1 MTFRERSR
9 ALFLPHRRWLDAEAG
24 LLQAGGW
31 FGPRQCVVPRA
42 DCLHRRLPFGGVP
55 ANQREQALALAA
67 EREAPAAGGR
77 HAVRWQGDVAQ
88 LWLLPA
94 ERSASLSG
102 DEVLVA
108 ESSLLPPP
116 RTPDADRLVA
126 VQRGVEGQVWREG
139 ELRASRWWPSVP
151 DGDAWARFL
160 RASGLPVPPDP
171 RAPPVETHPLLSE
184 PWGRAGGRLAWA
196 PAQLESAFWAGL
208 VAFAAAVIGWQV
220 AAGVV
225 WTVAAEWQA
234 HRVERLRESAAP
246 LIAARERAEAA
257 RDRIAAYGALTA
269 TPVDLLLLAEL
280 RARLPAEARLGAWF
294 RDAAQLRVEVEGG
307 GSDPRTFVQALAP
320 HPVLSTV
327 VANPLPNGRMQ
338 LDIQLEAADGA
349 DEVLP

>member
-1 MTFRERSR
+1 MTLRERSR
-9 ALFLPHRRWLDAEAG
+9 ALFSPHRRWLDPEAG

-67 EREAPAAGGR
+67 ERAAPAMGGR

-94 ERSASLSG
+94 ERAASLAG

-116 RTPDADRLVA
+116 AAPDAERLVA
-126 VQRGVEGQVWREG
+126 VQRGVEGQVWRDG
-139 ELRASRWWPSVP
+139 ELRASRWWPSAP
-151 DGDAWARFL
+151 DHDAWARFL
-160 RASGLPVPPDP
+160 RSSGLPVPPVP
-171 RAPPVETHPLLSE
+171 QAPPVETHPLLPE

-196 PAQLESAFWAGL
+196 PAQLESAFWTGL
-208 VAFAAAVIGWQV
+208 VALAAVIIGWHVAAAV
-220 AAGVV
+220 V
-225 WTVAAEWQA
+225 WTAAAEWQA
-234 HRVERLRESAAP
+234 HRVERLRATAAP

-257 RDRIAAYGALTA
+257 RDRMASYRALTE
-269 TPVDLLLLAEL
+269 TPVDLVLLAEL
-280 RARLPAEARLGAWF
+280 RELLPAEARLGAWF
-294 RDAAQLRVEVEGG
+294 RDASQLRVEVEGG
-307 GSDPRTFVQALAP
+307 GSDPRTFVQALAS

-338 LDIQLEAADGA
+338 LDIQLDPSDAAG
-349 DEVLP
+349 EGSP